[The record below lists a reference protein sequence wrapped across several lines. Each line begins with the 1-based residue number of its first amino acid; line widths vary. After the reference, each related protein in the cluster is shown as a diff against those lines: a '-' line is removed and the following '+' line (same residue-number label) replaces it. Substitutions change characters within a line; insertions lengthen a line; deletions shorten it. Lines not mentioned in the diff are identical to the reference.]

1 MHILELF
8 LKTEVDYSGN
18 QSPWGKKCRINKKCQ
33 IKMENLPPT
42 SNFRGSRRVK
52 VQEETRI
59 SSTVFFFPLYFPL
72 RAFSKMSLTF
82 RFPFAAGISRSC
94 SRWWQD
100 LWAQCNQDGSLCHS
114 GSPQGQRWS
123 AERQAPGL
131 GTAGAEAALRLL
143 AAAERG
149 ASPSL
154 RFSSH

>member
-1 MHILELF
+1 MEIKAL
-8 LKTEVDYSGN
+8 G
-18 QSPWGKKCRINKKCQ
+18 GKKCRINKKCQ

-123 AERQAPGL
+123 AERQAPGFGGRCVL
-131 GTAGAEAALRLL
+131 GEAGSGSFTLLQALCL
-143 AAAERG
+143 G
-149 ASPSL
+149 
-154 RFSSH
+154 